1 MKITDKWSFDNGIA
15 DDFEMYVRQS
25 VPGYDLFTAYIVKLS
40 RFYVGVGTG
49 NVLDLGSSTGE
60 LAESLL
66 HYNKDSIVG
75 LTVVENSKDMIR
87 KLINRF
93 SDTDDTVVIVKQDL
107 CDDYLTK
114 LKSSLVGE
122 LQDFIVMSLVLQFLP
137 IGARVNLLNYC
148 NSCLSC
154 EGAVVVVE
162 KILQEDGACQAMF
175 DTIYQST
182 KYNNGLSPQQI
193 YDKTQSLAG
202 VMTPLTSRE
211 NEEMFKKCGFKV
223 TSFFQL
229 GCFKGWILRK

>member
-15 DDFEMYVRQS
+15 DDFENHVRQS
-25 VPGYDLFTAYIVKLS
+25 VPGYDLFTTYIVKLS

-49 NVLDLGSSTGE
+49 NVLDLGASTGE
-60 LAESLL
+60 IAEYLL
-66 HYNKDSIVG
+66 HYNKDNIVG

-93 SDTDDTVVIVKQDL
+93 QDIDDTVVIVKQDL
-107 CDDYLTK
+107 GDDYLTK

-154 EGAVVVVE
+154 GGAVVVVE
-162 KILQEDGACQAMF
+162 KILQEDGVYQAMF

-182 KYNNGLSPQQI
+182 KYNNGLSSQQI
-193 YDKTQSLAG
+193 YDKTQSLVG
-202 VMTPLTSRE
+202 VMTPLTIRE